1 MFLDLAR
8 RTFQVNLTRD
18 FPFERVARVLWQ
30 FALSSLLF
38 NLAVSALHGHD
49 ALLIPP
55 WLDWASQECA
65 GARRL
70 ALFGL

>member
-55 WLDWASQECA
+55 
-65 GARRL
+65 
-70 ALFGL
+70 